1 MPDPLTSCAFAADML
16 LSDLLP
22 RIPQDTIKREHRM
35 HVKPRS
41 SKVCNCC
48 QLLFF
53 DGYAHQATAIKAQYI
68 PVKTKYD
75 PKEQVPKVIRRGK
88 VYNLLMRLAKIG
100 LKSFP

>member
-1 MPDPLTSCAFAADML
+1 ML

-35 HVKPRS
+35 HVEPRS

-53 DGYAHQATAIKAQYI
+53 DGYAHQATAIKAQFI
-68 PVKTKYD
+68 PVKTMYD
-75 PKEQVPKVIRRGK
+75 PKEQVPKVIQRQK
-88 VYNLLMRLAKIG
+88 YTT
-100 LKSFP
+100 LKFD